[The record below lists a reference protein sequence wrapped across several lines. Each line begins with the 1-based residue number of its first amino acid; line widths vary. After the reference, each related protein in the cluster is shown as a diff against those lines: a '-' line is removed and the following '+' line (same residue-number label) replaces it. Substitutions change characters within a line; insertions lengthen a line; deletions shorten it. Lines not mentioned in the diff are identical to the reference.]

1 MRSRMAVLAVV
12 AAALAASPGF
22 ASETG
27 AAGGR
32 TAANADKVA
41 NIRKLVHIMSGKQMK
56 EMMDKM
62 LSASFRAVEAQ
73 MPAETREDPE
83 ARRILQEFIQSAWL
97 GEKELEEMMEL
108 MVPYYDKYLE
118 DADIEA
124 LVRFYESPAGK
135 KFVRVM
141 PEMMVEMMPEILAWQ
156 MEKMKGPVEALRKK
170 IEAIE
175 ERTKKEGPAEGARG
189 R

>member
-1 MRSRMAVLAVV
+1 MRKWTAVLAVV

-22 ASETG
+22 AAETG
-27 AAGGR
+27 GAGGG
-32 TAANADKVA
+32 AAPNAAKVA

-56 EMMDKM
+56 DMTDKM
-62 LSASFRAVEAQ
+62 LDASFRAVEAR
-73 MPAETREDPE
+73 MPEEAREDPE
-83 ARRILQEFIQSAWL
+83 ARQVLQEFIRSARL
-97 GEKELEEMMEL
+97 GEKDLEEMMEL
-108 MVPYYDKYLE
+108 MVPYYDKYL
-118 DADIEA
+118 DGADIEA

-141 PEMMVEMMPEILAWQ
+141 PEMMVEMMPAILAWQ
-156 MEKMKGPVEALRKK
+156 MEKMKGPVEALQKK

-175 ERTKKEGPAEGARG
+175 ERKKKESPAEGPRG